1 MRRWPAVAASTAV
14 VMGGWTADWSNP
26 LGATLDVIA
35 GGAFLTVGVVAST
48 RSSRYAALA
57 SLAGVAWF
65 AGNVVDQALW
75 LHRPLM
81 LHTALAY
88 PSGRVR
94 SRPDTALIVVAWL
107 AALVLPLARDE
118 LSSLLLAVA
127 MVAVSW
133 RDVATSALRQRP
145 AARVSAWAVGVLA
158 LSLAVPAAGRLVG
171 AADRAGWLLPM
182 LYAGLVAAAGAVLV
196 AGLTQQPGHETDTV
210 IELTGVDTR
219 ATLDSLRQ
227 EIGRAGSP
235 SATSVRAA
243 IDLLEANQAL
253 NAELAQRSNEVRAS
267 RRRLV
272 EAVYVERQRLEQ
284 RLRQGALRYLDE
296 LAETLLKYTTA
307 DGGRAPALARQCLV
321 EVDRTRD
328 DLERLGQGVHPRV
341 LAEQGLAAALAGLA
355 DGSPVPIEVRAPDR
369 RFPPTVETTLWYCCA
384 EAVANIGKHAR
395 ARAGTVE
402 VWVDGPVVVAK
413 VTDDGIGGARAD
425 PDGGLTGLE
434 DRIRAVSGTLRLASP
449 PGEGTQIEVRVP
461 WR

>member
-1 MRRWPAVAASTAV
+1 MLRWPVVAASAAV
-14 VMGGWTADWSNP
+14 VMGGLTADWSDP
-26 LGATLDVIA
+26 LGATMDVVA

-48 RSSRYAALA
+48 RSSRYGALA

-65 AGNVVDQALW
+65 AGNVVDEALW

-94 SRPDTALIVVAWL
+94 GRPDKALLVLAWL
-107 AALVLPLARDE
+107 PALVLPPAGDE
-118 LSSLLLAVA
+118 LGSLLLAGA

-145 AARVSAWAVGVLA
+145 AAGVSAWSVGLLA
-158 LSLAVPAAGRLVG
+158 LSLAVPAAARLVG
-171 AADRAGWLLPM
+171 AADQVGRVLPM
-182 LYAGLVAAAGAVLV
+182 LYAGFVAVAGAVLV
-196 AGLTQQPGHETDTV
+196 AGLAQQPGHETDTV
-210 IELTGVDTR
+210 IELTGADTR

-227 EIGRAGSP
+227 QTFRAGSP

-253 NAELAQRSNEVRAS
+253 NTELAQRGDDVRAS

-284 RLRQGALRYLDE
+284 RLRQGALRYLDG
-296 LAETLLKYTTA
+296 LAETLLEYTTA
-307 DGGRAPALARQCLV
+307 DVGRVPTLAHQCLV

-328 DLERLGQGVHPRV
+328 DLERLGRGLHPRV
-341 LAEQGLAAALAGLA
+341 LAEQGLPVALAGLA
-355 DGSPVPIEVRAPDR
+355 DGSPVPIEVRVPDR
-369 RFPPTVETTLWYCCA
+369 RFPPTVETTLWYSCA

-395 ARAGTVE
+395 ACSGTIE
-402 VWVDGPVVVAK
+402 VWVDGAVVVAK
-413 VTDDGIGGARAD
+413 VSDDGIGGARAD
-425 PDGGLTGLE
+425 PDGGLAGLE
-434 DRIRAVSGTLRLASP
+434 DRVRAVSGTLRLVSP
-449 PGEGTQIEVRVP
+449 PGEGTRIEVRVP

>member
-1 MRRWPAVAASTAV
+1 
-14 VMGGWTADWSNP
+14 MGGWTTDWSNP

-35 GGAFLTVGVVAST
+35 GGAFLTVGVVART
-48 RSSRYAALA
+48 RSSWYAALA

-133 RDVATSALRQRP
+133 HDVATSALRQRP

-171 AADRAGWLLPM
+171 AADQAGWLLPM

-210 IELTGVDTR
+210 IELTGADTR
-219 ATLDSLRQ
+219 AALDSLRQ

-253 NAELAQRSNEVRAS
+253 NAELAQRSDEVRAS

-307 DGGRAPALARQCLV
+307 DGGRAPALAHQCLV

-341 LAEQGLAAALAGLA
+341 LAEQGVAAALAGLA

-369 RFPPTVETTLWYCCA
+369 RFPPTVETTLWYSCA

-395 ARAGTVE
+395 ARSGTVE

-413 VTDDGIGGARAD
+413 VTDDGIGGARVD

>member
-1 MRRWPAVAASTAV
+1 MRRWPVVAASTAV
-14 VMGGWTADWSNP
+14 VMGGLTTDWSDP
-26 LGATLDVIA
+26 LGATMDVVA
-35 GGAFLTVGVVAST
+35 GGAFLTVGVVASS
-48 RSSRYAALA
+48 RSSRYGALA
-57 SLAGVAWF
+57 SLAAVAWF
-65 AGNVVDQALW
+65 AGNVIDQALW

-94 SRPDTALIVVAWL
+94 GRPDRALLVLAWL
-107 AALVLPLARDE
+107 PALVLPLAGDE
-118 LSSLLLAVA
+118 LSSLLLAGA

-145 AARVSAWAVGVLA
+145 TARVSAWSVGL
-158 LSLAVPAAGRLVG
+158 LAVPAAGRLV
-171 AADRAGWLLPM
+171 AADQAGWLPPV

-196 AGLTQQPGHETDTV
+196 AGLAQQPGHETDTV
-210 IELTGVDTR
+210 IELTGADTR

-227 EIGRAGSP
+227 ETFRAGSP
-235 SATSVRAA
+235 SATSVSAA

-253 NAELAQRSNEVRAS
+253 NAELAQSSDDVRAS

-284 RLRQGALRYLDE
+284 RLRQGALRYLDG
-296 LAETLLKYTTA
+296 LAETLLKYTKA
-307 DGGRAPALARQCLV
+307 DGGQAPTLAHQCLV

-328 DLERLGQGVHPRV
+328 DLERLGHGLHPRV
-341 LAEQGLAAALAGLA
+341 LAEQGLPAALAGLA
-355 DGSPVPIEVRAPDR
+355 DGSPVPIEVHVPDR
-369 RFPPTVETTLWYCCA
+369 RFPPTVETTLWYSCA
-384 EAVANIGKHAR
+384 EAIANMDKHAR
-395 ARAGTVE
+395 AGSGTIE

-413 VTDDGIGGARAD
+413 IGDDGIGGARVD
-425 PDGGLTGLE
+425 PDGGLAGLE

-449 PGEGTQIEVRVP
+449 PGEGTHIEVRVP

>member
-1 MRRWPAVAASTAV
+1 MDV
-14 VMGGWTADWSNP
+14 V
-26 LGATLDVIA
+26 A

-48 RSSRYAALA
+48 RSSRWGALA

-94 SRPDTALIVVAWL
+94 SWPAKALLVLAWL
-107 AALVLPLARDE
+107 PALVLPLARDE
-118 LSSLLLAVA
+118 LSSLLIAGA

-133 RDVATSALRQRP
+133 RDVAAGALRQRP
-145 AARVSAWAVGVLA
+145 AARVWAWSVGLLA
-158 LSLAVPAAGRLVG
+158 LSLAVPAAARLMG
-171 AADRAGWLLPM
+171 AAEQAGRLLPM

-196 AGLTQQPGHETDTV
+196 AGLVQQPGHETDTV
-210 IELTGVDTR
+210 IELTGADTH

-227 EIGRAGSP
+227 ETLRAGSP

-243 IDLLEANQAL
+243 IDLLEANRAL
-253 NAELAQRSNEVRAS
+253 NEELAQRSDEVRAS

-296 LAETLLKYTTA
+296 LADTLLKYSTA
-307 DGGRAPALARQCLV
+307 DAGRAPSLAHQCLV

-328 DLERLGQGVHPRV
+328 DLERLGQGLHPRV
-341 LAEQGLAAALAGLA
+341 LAAEGLPAALAGLA
-355 DGSPVPIEVRAPDR
+355 DGSPVPIEVRVPDR
-369 RFPPTVETTLWYCCA
+369 RFPPTVESTLWYSCA
-384 EAVANIGKHAR
+384 EAVANMGKHAR
-395 ARAGTVE
+395 ARSGKIE
-402 VWVDGPVVVAK
+402 VWVDGRVVVAK
-413 VTDDGIGGARAD
+413 VSDDGVGGARAE
-425 PDGGLTGLE
+425 PESGLTGLE

-449 PGEGTQIEVRVP
+449 PGIGTQIEVRLP

>member
-1 MRRWPAVAASTAV
+1 
-14 VMGGWTADWSNP
+14 MGGWTTDWSNP

-35 GGAFLTVGVVAST
+35 GGAFLTVGVVART
-48 RSSRYAALA
+48 RSSWYAALA

-171 AADRAGWLLPM
+171 AADQAGWLLPM

-219 ATLDSLRQ
+219 AALDSLRQ

-253 NAELAQRSNEVRAS
+253 NAELAQRSDEVRAS

-307 DGGRAPALARQCLV
+307 DGGRAPALAHQCLV

-341 LAEQGLAAALAGLA
+341 LAEQGGAAALAGLA

-369 RFPPTVETTLWYCCA
+369 RFPPAVETTLWYSCA

-395 ARAGTVE
+395 ARSGTVE

-413 VTDDGIGGARAD
+413 VTDDGIGGARVD